1 MLIVT
6 ISRLVGSYADI
17 IAATVARKLGLDLVG
32 RDQVH
37 EMAQSC
43 DPEYGRACVLYET
56 EHGPGFFERIFFDR
70 PSYTSLF
77 ESLTY
82 EKASYGNVVI
92 VGRGAQ
98 IILKDVPGVFRCRV
112 VAPFQL
118 RVERIME
125 RYRFERDEAADFI
138 RKYDHERENLVR
150 SIFRN
155 DPNEWS
161 LYDLIINTAKYS
173 SGDASDVVI
182 EAIQKMQKPQDK
194 ENLKEKLKNMATA
207 KRIETNIRR
216 KLSSSVSR
224 NLDIKMETGGLVRIT
239 GRIGDRRDRETAER
253 IASQYPGV
261 TKVIN
266 ELRITEA
273 FLGL

>member
-17 IAATVARKLGLDLVG
+17 ISATVARKLGLDLVG

-37 EMAQSC
+37 QMAQSC
-43 DPEYGRACVLYET
+43 DSEYNRACSLYET

-82 EKASYGNVVI
+82 EKASQGNVVI
-92 VGRGAQ
+92 IGRGAQ
-98 IILKDVPGVFRCRV
+98 VILKDIPGVFSCRV
-112 VAPFQL
+112 VAPFQI

-125 RYRFERDEAADFI
+125 RYRFEKEEAADFV
-138 RKYDHERENLVR
+138 RKYDHERENLIR
-150 SIFRN
+150 SIFRS

-161 LYDLIINTAKYS
+161 LYDLIINTSKYS
-173 SGDASDVVI
+173 SGKAADVVI
-182 EAIQKMQKPQDK
+182 EGIEKIEKP
-194 ENLKEKLKNMATA
+194 ENDEALKERLKNLAIA

-216 KLSSSVSR
+216 KLSSSVAR
-224 NLDIKMETGGLVRIT
+224 NLEIKMETGGTVTIS
-239 GRIGDRRDRETAER
+239 GRIGDRRDKETAEKL
-253 IASQYPGV
+253 AGQYPGV

-266 ELRITEA
+266 ELKVTEA
-273 FLGL
+273 LFGL